1 MAAVM
6 VTTLRQRLALW
17 GRFWYPWRSAVALL
31 LLCQAGQ
38 AVASLTLP
46 AITARVVDLGI
57 LQHDRSYVLRGGAE
71 MVGIGLIQVF
81 FSIGAA
87 WLGARVA
94 IGIGADLRSAVFARI
109 QTFSMHELSRFGT
122 PSLITR
128 TTNDVQQVQNFFVMV
143 LTMIVTAPIM
153 GIGGVVM
160 ALRLDVGLSML
171 LAVSVPLLA
180 TLVGV
185 LLTRALPLFA
195 RMQDQID
202 RITLVLREQITG
214 QRVIRAFVRDA
225 HEEDRFASVNE
236 GLTDT
241 ARRVGRLM
249 SLNMPT
255 AHLIMQLS
263 AVAVVWLAAERIAAG
278 ELQVGILVAF
288 LSYIMQI
295 LIAVMIASMLFVMA
309 PRALVSARRV
319 REVLETQASVADPA
333 HARPLPPGTTT
344 RARVEFRNVSFA
356 YPGAER
362 AVLRHVSFTI
372 EPGHTVA
379 VIGATGAGK
388 STIVQLIARLFDV
401 TDGAILINDVDIRE
415 FHLEDLWS
423 LLGLVPQEAF
433 LFSGTVGDNLRY
445 GRADASDDALWQALD
460 IAQARDFVAAL
471 PGQLQAPVAQ
481 GGTGFSG
488 GQRQRLTI
496 ARALVRQAPIYLL
509 DDSFSALDYVTDARL
524 RSALRGALRDAAVL
538 IVGQRVSSLRHAD
551 TILLIEEGVI
561 VAAGTHEHLMR
572 ESAGYREI
580 VASQDAGDDSP
591 ELTI

>member
-1 MAAVM
+1 M
-6 VTTLRQRLALW
+6 TTLRQRLALW
-17 GRFWYPWRSAVALL
+17 SRFWYPWRSAVALL

-71 MVGIGLIQVF
+71 MVGIGLIQVL

-225 HEEDRFASVNE
+225 HEQDRFASVND

-263 AVAVVWLAAERIAAG
+263 AVAVVWLAAGRIAAG
-278 ELQVGILVAF
+278 EIQVGILVAF
-288 LSYIMQI
+288 LLHIMQI

-309 PRALVSARRV
+309 LRLVSAHACAKCWRHRP
-319 REVLETQASVADPA
+319 RWPTR
-333 HARPLPPGTTT
+333 ARPSTAAGTTT

-379 VIGATGAGK
+379 D
-388 STIVQLIARLFDV
+388 RRDWC
-401 TDGAILINDVDIRE
+401 R
-415 FHLEDLWS
+415 
-423 LLGLVPQEAF
+423 QEHH
-433 LFSGTVGDNLRY
+433 
-445 GRADASDDALWQALD
+445 
-460 IAQARDFVAAL
+460 
-471 PGQLQAPVAQ
+471 
-481 GGTGFSG
+481 
-488 GQRQRLTI
+488 
-496 ARALVRQAPIYLL
+496 
-509 DDSFSALDYVTDARL
+509 
-524 RSALRGALRDAAVL
+524 RS
-538 IVGQRVSSLRHAD
+538 
-551 TILLIEEGVI
+551 
-561 VAAGTHEHLMR
+561 
-572 ESAGYREI
+572 
-580 VASQDAGDDSP
+580 
-591 ELTI
+591 